1 MGGYISQ
8 PFNIKDESIY
18 KVANY
23 GSGMAPIYSVLA
35 TWVGAFNVNISFNNK
50 SS

>member
-1 MGGYISQ
+1 MGDFIAN
-8 PFNIKDESIY
+8 PFNIEVDAIY

-35 TWVGAFNVNISFNNK
+35 LWVGSLILISLLKNRV
-50 SS
+50 S